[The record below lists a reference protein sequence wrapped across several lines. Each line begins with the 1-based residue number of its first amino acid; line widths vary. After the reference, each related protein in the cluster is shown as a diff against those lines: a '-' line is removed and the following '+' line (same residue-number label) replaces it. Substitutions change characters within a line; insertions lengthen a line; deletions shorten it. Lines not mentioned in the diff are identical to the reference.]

1 MTSVESL
8 LKGCNRT
15 VTGRDQIEYGLMG
28 AYTTATPAVTSASR
42 QVCCCG
48 KGVGKGREAPS
59 CITLQGKKCASA
71 CRSLPAT
78 PPTLL
83 VWTLHP
89 LHWCLSLDF
98 GTAKGH
104 KFTRCQPHFQ
114 QLLECS
120 LCCVSPAAFCL
131 RLQELE
137 NKLDFVMTLFLV
149 ALLCTDSYWLAH
161 TAWIQSKQPNKLE
174 MQFRL

>member
-98 GTAKGH
+98 GTAEGH

-120 LCCVSPAAFCL
+120 LCCVSPAAFCKNL
-131 RLQELE
+131 KT
-137 NKLDFVMTLFLV
+137 NWTLWWPSYLWHCC
-149 ALLCTDSYWLAH
+149 ALTVIDWPTLHEFSQNSQT
-161 TAWIQSKQPNKLE
+161 N
-174 MQFRL
+174 